1 MFVKI
6 NILYIP
12 YFTWVKLANVL
23 YLSWFHLIYICLKK
37 KNPKKQQK
45 NPKKQTKKSNKKKI
59 LKNHTLQSARKS

>member
-37 KNPKKQQK
+37 KKTPKKQQQK
-45 NPKKQTKKSNKKKI
+45 TQKTNKKIKQKKN
-59 LKNHTLQSARKS
+59 LKKPYFTIS